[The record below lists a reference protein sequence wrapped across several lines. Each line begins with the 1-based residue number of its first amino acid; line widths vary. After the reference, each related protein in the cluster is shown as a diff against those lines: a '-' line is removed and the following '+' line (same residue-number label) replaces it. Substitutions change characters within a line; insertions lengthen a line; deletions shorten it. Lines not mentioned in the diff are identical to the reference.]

1 LVDTAAIELQRR
13 MPRTALAFRGYNITN
28 LGRTAEFLAHPA
40 YGPVFRACL
49 GRAARLCSEI
59 IGRIVAIEPR
69 VIKGLE
75 GELEN
80 YAEDVALILAV
91 EQAQLA
97 CLEQFFAVH
106 YRDARMAFGYSLGE
120 IAAVAASGV
129 IEWEDAMR
137 IPLSLAND
145 CADLAHGVTLAVLF
159 SRARMIPVNAVKLL
173 CLEINQ
179 EGDGVMGM
187 SAKLAPNSLL
197 LMGQGT
203 TLDRFKDRMSES
215 LPEQTHLRKNSN
227 VFPPMHTPIVWER
240 SIPNR
245 AGVLLH
251 SLRGPFA
258 PPDPP
263 VFSLVTS
270 RMDYNALTARDILQR
285 WTDHPQMLWD
295 AVQETFS
302 NGTEVVLHIGPD
314 PNLIPATYKRVSDNV
329 QLAAKQRFG
338 WRAVQVVARQ
348 SWLSA
353 LLPEGAALLRAPLI
367 EHVILEDWLLSHSP
381 S

>member
-1 LVDTAAIELQRR
+1 
-13 MPRTALAFRGYNITN
+13 MPRTALAFRGYNVTN
-28 LGRTAEFLAHPA
+28 LGRTAEFLAHPD
-40 YGPVFRACL
+40 YGPIFSSCL
-49 GRAARLCSEI
+49 GQASKIYSEI
-59 IGRIVAIEPR
+59 IGRIVVLENR
-69 VIKGLE
+69 VIKGIEASLDS
-75 GELEN
+75 

-91 EQAQLA
+91 EQAQLQ
-97 CLEQFFAVH
+97 CLERFFPVR
-106 YRDARMAFGYSLGE
+106 YRDARMSFGYSLGE

-129 IEWEDAMR
+129 IHWEDAMR
-137 IPLSLAND
+137 IPLSLADD
-145 CADLAHGVTLAVLF
+145 CAALAHDVTLAVLF
-159 SRARMIPVNAVKLL
+159 SRARMIPFNAVKLL

-179 EGDGVMGM
+179 EGQGVIGM
-187 SAKLAPNSLL
+187 SSKLAPNSLL

-203 TLDRFKDRMSES
+203 TIDRFAERMGET

-227 VFPPMHTPIVWER
+227 VFPPLHTPIVWER

-251 SLRGPFA
+251 TLRGPFA

-270 RMDYNALTARDILQR
+270 KTDYTALTARDILQR

-295 AVQETFS
+295 AVQETMAR
-302 NGTEVVLHIGPD
+302 GIEVVLHVGPF

-329 QLAAKQRFG
+329 QAAARQRFG
-338 WRAVQVVARQ
+338 LRAVQAVAHQ
-348 SWLSA
+348 GWLSA

-367 EHVILEDWLLSHSP
+367 RQVILEDWLLSQSP